1 MTLYNY
7 PILYSFRRC
16 PYAMRA
22 RFSIRFSGI
31 KVELREILLKKKPEE
46 FLNASIDG
54 TVPIL
59 VVSNEIII
67 QESLDIVNWSLKS
80 KENGIIELHDPE
92 NLLSFCDNDFK
103 MNLDRYKYPTRCEGI
118 NPILHRNENVKYL
131 TLLNNKLKY
140 SKFLSS
146 DELNYLDY
154 CIFPFIRQ
162 FRNVDY
168 LWFENLNLSRL
179 NDWYSLIV
187 ESREFNDIMKKY
199 NVWESSDSP
208 LITNFI
214 T

>member
-1 MTLYNY
+1 MTLYKY

-22 RFSIRFSGI
+22 RFSIRLSGI

-59 VVSNEIII
+59 VISNEIII

-80 KENGIIELHDPE
+80 KENGILELHDPE

-103 MNLDRYKYPTRCEGI
+103 MNLDHYKYPTRYKGI
-118 NPILHRNENVKYL
+118 NPIHHRNENVKYL
-131 TLLNNKLKY
+131 TLLNNELKY

-146 DELNYLDY
+146 DKLNY
-154 CIFPFIRQ
+154 
-162 FRNVDY
+162 
-168 LWFENLNLSRL
+168 
-179 NDWYSLIV
+179 WYSLIV
-187 ESREFNDIMKKY
+187 ESLEFNDIMKKY
-199 NVWESSDSP
+199 KVWEPSDSP